1 VVATVA
7 EGPVPK
13 HRQLREILLELITEE
28 LVPGSPVPSE
38 RELVQRYG
46 VSRATVREAIGQLAQ
61 EGRLDR
67 VHGKGTFV
75 ASPRVESQLHLASF
89 TEDMRRR
96 GLTPATVVL
105 AAEVAEAPAGAAAA
119 LRLGPGEP
127 AYRLERLR
135 LADGLPI
142 ALEESWLPVEP
153 LPGLLDHDLAGSVY
167 SLLAGPYG
175 LPLDSGSQTVW
186 AEGADE
192 SQARLLRVD
201 PGAPLL
207 VFRRT
212 SSAGAR
218 PLEHVTSWYR
228 GDRYQVQ
235 MELSPHHPPASPRR
249 TP

>member
-1 VVATVA
+1 MATVD

-13 HRQLREILLELITEE
+13 HQQLRDILLELITEE
-28 LVPGSPVPSE
+28 LAPGSPVPSE
-38 RELVQRYG
+38 RELVQGYG
-46 VSRATVREAIGQLAQ
+46 VSRATVREAIGQLAR

-89 TEDMRRR
+89 TQDMGRR
-96 GLTPATVVL
+96 GLTPSTVVL
-105 AAEVAEAPAGAAAA
+105 AAEVADSPASAAAA
-119 LRLGPGEP
+119 LRLAPGEP

-135 LADGLPI
+135 LADGVPM
-142 ALEESWLPVEP
+142 ALEESWLPVGP
-153 LPGLLDHDLAGSVY
+153 LPGLLDHDLSGSVY

-175 LPLDSGSQTVW
+175 LPLDSGSQAVW
-186 AEGADE
+186 AEAADDGR
-192 SQARLLRVD
+192 ARLLRVA

-212 SSAGAR
+212 SSAGAL

-235 MELSPHHPPASPRR
+235 MDLSPHHPPASPRR